1 MFFTSETSSE
11 IPECTND
18 LLAEQIADRLKA
30 EGISAVAKRSAI
42 HTSHC
47 VFLLQNGIGNIA
59 NAGLEYLLPAGLGVD
74 ALFACISFIHREH
87 VSAKETLESAAFTF
101 VKNLGIPVNMRG
113 FSFLI
118 SAICIG
124 VSDPNQMSS
133 LTKCL
138 YPEIAELYGVD
149 TRCVERNI
157 RNAIDA
163 AYSKNPSRVRRCFYY
178 PVEKPYCSEVIALA
192 VETIRHERHAGSREP

>member
-1 MFFTSETSSE
+1 MPLLSEPSE
-11 IPECTND
+11 LTNN
-18 LLAEQIADRLKA
+18 LLAEQIVSRLKA
-30 EGISAVAKRSAI
+30 EGISAAVKQSTIR
-42 HTSHC
+42 TSDC
-47 VFLLQNGIGNIA
+47 IFLLQSGINNII
-59 NAGLEYLLPAGLGVD
+59 NAGQEYLLPAGLGID
-74 ALFACISFIHREH
+74 ALFAYVSYIHREKIA
-87 VSAKETLESAAFTF
+87 VKETVEEAAFAF
-101 VKNLGIPVNMRG
+101 VKNIGIPVNMRG

-124 VSDPNQMSS
+124 VSDPEQMSS

-138 YPEIAELYGVD
+138 YPNIAALYGVD

-163 AYSKNPSRVRRCFYY
+163 AYSKNPSKVRRCFYY

-192 VETIRHERHAGSREP
+192 VETIRHERHPELGRL